1 MKKLL
6 FCLIALATLTMVGCE
21 KEEATTSALIG
32 TWDLV
37 KIEIDGES
45 YPIESSSSLKFTAT
59 TVTIYDEDDI
69 FSGVPTEYE
78 YKDGR
83 IWIMGAGLWK
93 VISLNSS
100 TLKLLID
107 GETLTYRKR

>member
-1 MKKLL
+1 M
-6 FCLIALATLTMVGCE
+6 ALATLTLVGCD
-21 KEEATTSALIG
+21 KEDSTTSALIG

-45 YPIESSSSLKFTAT
+45 YPIESSSSLKFTAK
-59 TVTIYDEDDI
+59 TVTIYDEDEV

-83 IWIMGAGLWK
+83 IWIMGAGLWE
-93 VISLNSS
+93 VISLNRS
-100 TLKLLID
+100 TLKLFID
-107 GETLTYRKR
+107 EETLTYRRR

>member
-6 FCLIALATLTMVGCE
+6 FCLMALAALILVGCE

-45 YPIESSSSLKFTAT
+45 YPIESSSSLKFTAK

>member
-6 FCLIALATLTMVGCE
+6 FCLMALATLTMVGCQKDE
-21 KEEATTSALIG
+21 STTSALIG

-37 KIEIDGES
+37 KVEVDGES
-45 YPIESSSSLKFTAT
+45 YPINYSSSLKFTEK
-59 TVTIYDEDDI
+59 TVTIYDEEDI
-69 FSGVPTEYE
+69 FSGVPAEYE

-83 IWIMGAGLWK
+83 IWIMGAGLWE

-100 TLKLLID
+100 TLILLVD
-107 GETLTYRKR
+107 DETLTYRKR

>member
-1 MKKLL
+1 M
-6 FCLIALATLTMVGCE
+6 ALAALILVGCE

-45 YPIESSSSLKFTAT
+45 YPIESSSSLKFTAK

-69 FSGVPTEYE
+69 LSGVPTEYE

-83 IWIMGAGLWK
+83 IWIMGAGLWE
-93 VISLNSS
+93 VISLNRS
-100 TLKLLID
+100 TLILFID
-107 GETLTYRKR
+107 EETLTYRKR

>member
-1 MKKLL
+1 M
-6 FCLIALATLTMVGCE
+6 ALAALILVGCD
-21 KEEATTSALIG
+21 KEDSTTSALIG

-45 YPIESSSSLKFTAT
+45 YPIESSSSLKFTAK
-59 TVTIYDEDDI
+59 TVTIYDEDEV

-83 IWIMGAGLWK
+83 IWIMGAGLWE
-93 VISLNSS
+93 VISLNRS
-100 TLKLLID
+100 TLKLFID
-107 GETLTYRKR
+107 EETLTYRRR

>member
-1 MKKLL
+1 MKHFLWKLL
-6 FCLIALATLTMVGCE
+6 AFTLIVLVGCE
-21 KEEATTSALIG
+21 KDESTTSALIG

-45 YPIESSSSLKFTAT
+45 GPIYSSSSLKFTT
-59 TVTIYDEDDI
+59 KTVTIYDEDDV
-69 FSGVPTEYE
+69 FNAVPIEYE
-78 YKDGR
+78 YKDGT
-83 IWIMGAGLWK
+83 IWIMGAGVWK

-100 TLKLLID
+100 TLILLID

>member
-6 FCLIALATLTMVGCE
+6 FCLMALATLTMVGCE
-21 KEEATTSALIG
+21 KEEATSALIG

-37 KIEIDGES
+37 KVEIDGES
-45 YPIESSSSLKFTAT
+45 YPIESSSSLKFTAK

-69 FSGVPTEYE
+69 LSGVPTEYE

-83 IWIMGAGLWK
+83 IWIMGAGLWE
-93 VISLNSS
+93 VISLNRS
-100 TLKLLID
+100 TLILFID
-107 GETLTYRKR
+107 EETLTYRKR

>member
-6 FCLIALATLTMVGCE
+6 FCLMALTMLALVGCE
-21 KEEATTSALIG
+21 KEKSITSELIG

-37 KIEIDGES
+37 KIEIGRES
-45 YPIESSSSLKFTAT
+45 YPIETSSSLRFTAT
-59 TVTIYDEDDI
+59 TVTIYDEEDI

-83 IWIMGAGLWK
+83 IWIMGAGLWE
-93 VISLNSS
+93 VVSLNSS

-107 GETLTYRKR
+107 EETQTYRKR

>member
-1 MKKLL
+1 MRKLL
-6 FCLIALATLTMVGCE
+6 FCLMALATLTIVGCE
-21 KEEATTSALIG
+21 KEATTSALIG

-45 YPIESSSSLKFTAT
+45 YPIDSSSSLKFTVT
-59 TVTIYDEDDI
+59 TLTIYNKYDV
-69 FSGVPTEYE
+69 FNGVPLEYE

>member
-1 MKKLL
+1 M
-6 FCLIALATLTMVGCE
+6 ALATLTLVGCE

-32 TWDLV
+32 TWDKV

-45 YPIESSSSLKFTAT
+45 RPFDDPTTLKFTAK
-59 TVTIYDEDDI
+59 TVTIYDDEDN
-69 FSGVPTEYE
+69 FNGVPIEYE

-107 GETLTYRKR
+107 GATVTFRKR

>member
-6 FCLIALATLTMVGCE
+6 FCLMALSALALGGCE

-45 YPIESSSSLKFTAT
+45 YPIESSSSLKFTAK
-59 TVTIYDEDDI
+59 TVTIYDENDI

-83 IWIMGAGLWK
+83 IWIMGAGLWE
-93 VISLNSS
+93 VILLNSS

-107 GETLTYRKR
+107 EETQTYRKR

>member
-1 MKKLL
+1 M
-6 FCLIALATLTMVGCE
+6 ALAALTMVGCE

-45 YPIESSSSLKFTAT
+45 YPIESSSSLKFTAK

-69 FSGVPTEYE
+69 FNGVPTEYE

-83 IWIMGAGLWK
+83 IWIMGAGLWE

-100 TLKLLID
+100 TLKLLIVED
-107 GETLTYRKR
+107 TLTYRKR